1 MAAAALALAA
11 TLALLIGIVLGTLG
25 GGGAIL
31 TLPMLVYAVGVPAK
45 SAIAMSLFVVGAT
58 SLVGAAMHARA
69 RRVRWR
75 IGGLFGAAAMAGAFL
90 GGNLARLVPAPIL
103 LVLFGGVMV
112 MTATVMLRGA
122 DAPREPKSLPMAGV
136 LGLGAVV
143 GVVSGLVG
151 AGGGFLIVPALTL
164 FGGLAMRDAIGTSL
178 FIITLQSF
186 AGFAG
191 HASHTDL
198 DAPLLGAVTAAATV
212 GAIGGARLS
221 AKVSP
226 ASLRRAFAWLVIAMA
241 ILVFVKEL
249 PLAAAL
255 GAAAATML
263 LAAVA
268 ARRSG
273 SSFTGGAAP
282 PQPRA
287 CADPTR

>member
-1 MAAAALALAA
+1 MAAPALALAA
-11 TLALLIGIVLGTLG
+11 TLALLIGVVLGTLG

-69 RRVRWR
+69 GRVRWR
-75 IGGLFGAAAMAGAFL
+75 IGGVFGAAAMAGAFC
-90 GGNLARLVPAPIL
+90 GGNLARLVPGPIL
-103 LVLFGGVMV
+103 LVVFGGVMV
-112 MTATVMLRGA
+112 VTASVMLRGGN
-122 DAPREPKSLPMAGV
+122 APPEPRSLAVPGV
-136 LGLGAVV
+136 LGLGAAV

-151 AGGGFLIVPALTL
+151 AGGGFLIVPALTV

-178 FIITLQSF
+178 FVITLQSF
-186 AGFAG
+186 AGYAG
-191 HASHTDL
+191 HAGHTDL
-198 DAPLLGAVTAAATV
+198 DASLLMAVTAAAIV

-241 ILVFVKEL
+241 MLVFVKEL
-249 PLAAAL
+249 PRAAAL

-263 LAAVA
+263 IAVVA
-268 ARRSG
+268 ARRRG
-273 SSFTGGAAP
+273 SSSTGGAAP

-287 CADPTR
+287 FADSIR